1 MRFSLTGL
9 WRHPNFVKFWLSET
23 ISLFGSQITLL
34 ALPLTAALTLQATPT
49 QMGILGAAEF
59 APFLL
64 VSLFAG
70 VYVDRMRRR
79 PILMWSNL
87 GRAVLL
93 GLIPLSAL
101 LGLLSIEQLYIIGFL
116 VGVLTVFFD
125 VAYQAFLPSV
135 VQRDQ
140 LVEGNSKLEV
150 SRSVAQVAGPGLAG
164 GLVELLTAPIT
175 ILFDSITFLISAF
188 FLGLLRTSEEAPAND
203 KQTRNIW
210 GEIRD
215 GLGVVFGSSLLR
227 SIAAATATNN
237 FFSSLW
243 GAVFLLYLTRELG
256 IEPAVLGL
264 IFAVGSLG
272 ALVGATLPGW
282 AARRFGLG
290 PAIVWGQFL
299 TGASSLLI
307 PLANGPLAVAVPLL
321 MLASFL
327 MGFGNPI
334 YNVNQLSLRQAITPD
349 RLLGRMNASM
359 RFIVWGTIPIGALI
373 GGVLGEWIG
382 LRPTLIVGVAGMA
395 LAFLWVYFSP
405 VRELHEQ
412 PSSAKPMGV

>member
-49 QMGILGAAEF
+49 QMGILGAAQF

-79 PILMWSNL
+79 PILMWANL
-87 GRAVLL
+87 GRAALL

-101 LGLLSIEQLYIIGFL
+101 LGMLGIELLYIIGFL
-116 VGVLTVFFD
+116 TGVLTVFFD
-125 VAYQAFLPSV
+125 IAYQAFLPSV

-150 SRSVAQVAGPGLAG
+150 SRSVAQVTGPGIAG
-164 GLVELLTAPIT
+164 ALVEFLTAPLT
-175 ILFDSITFLISAF
+175 ILFDSISFLVSAF
-188 FLGLLRTSEEAPAND
+188 FLGLLRTTEEAPAKD
-203 KQTRNIW
+203 TQTRNVW
-210 GEIRD
+210 GEIRA
-215 GLGVVFGSSLLR
+215 GLGVVFGSPLLR

-237 FFSSLW
+237 FFSNLW
-243 GAVFLLYLTRELG
+243 GAVFLLYVTRELG
-256 IEPAVLGL
+256 IEPVVIGF
-264 IFAVGSLG
+264 IFAVGSIG
-272 ALVGATLPGW
+272 ALLGSMLPRW
-282 AARRFGLG
+282 AAQRFGLG
-290 PAIVWGQFL
+290 PAIVWSQFL
-299 TGASSLLI
+299 GGTASLLI
-307 PLANGPLAVAVPLL
+307 PLASGSLAVAVPLL

-327 MGFGNPI
+327 MALGNPI

-373 GGVLGEWIG
+373 GGLLGEWIG
-382 LRPTLIVGVAGMA
+382 LRQTLIVGVAGMA
-395 LAFLWVYFSP
+395 LAFLWVFFSP
-405 VRELHEQ
+405 VRKLREQ
-412 PSSAKPMGV
+412 PRSAED

>member
-1 MRFSLTGL
+1 
-9 WRHPNFVKFWLSET
+9 
-23 ISLFGSQITLL
+23 
-34 ALPLTAALTLQATPT
+34 
-49 QMGILGAAEF
+49 
-59 APFLL
+59 
-64 VSLFAG
+64 
-70 VYVDRMRRR
+70 
-79 PILMWSNL
+79 
-87 GRAVLL
+87 
-93 GLIPLSAL
+93 
-101 LGLLSIEQLYIIGFL
+101 
-116 VGVLTVFFD
+116 
-125 VAYQAFLPSV
+125 
-135 VQRDQ
+135 
-140 LVEGNSKLEV
+140 
-150 SRSVAQVAGPGLAG
+150 
-164 GLVELLTAPIT
+164 VELLTAPIT

-188 FLGLLRTSEEAPAND
+188 FLGLLRTSEEVPAND

-215 GLGVVFGSSLLR
+215 GLGVVFGSPLLC

-243 GAVFLLYLTRELG
+243 GAVFLLYVTRELG
-256 IEPAVLGL
+256 IEPVVLGL

-272 ALVGATLPGW
+272 ALVGATLRGW

-307 PLANGPLAVAVPLL
+307 PLASEPLAVAVPLL

-327 MGFGNPI
+327 MGLGNPI

-382 LRPTLIVGVAGMA
+382 LRSTLIVGVSGMA
-395 LAFLWVYFSP
+395 LAFLWIYFSP
-405 VRELHEQ
+405 VRALHEQ
-412 PSSAKPMGV
+412 PGSVEA